1 MSIKISFKKNIPS
14 KYIKNYVL
22 FVNDNFKI
30 NGLSKIQLQ
39 KDSNFINQVI
49 RSSITK
55 KKNFLTIN
63 LNSSQKIIFIK
74 IKNSQLTL
82 ENEKKGADFFE
93 YMKTNSLTDITFL
106 ENNIKNTS
114 ITNKL
119 FLDEFLHGL
128 KLKSYKF
135 NKYKSKKADENYK
148 ISILIHVK
156 IHLKI
161 VYL

>member
-22 FVNDNFKI
+22 FVNENFKI

-49 RSSITK
+49 RSSVTK

-93 YMKTNSLTDITFL
+93 Y
-106 ENNIKNTS
+106 IKQ
-114 ITNKL
+114 
-119 FLDEFLHGL
+119 
-128 KLKSYKF
+128 
-135 NKYKSKKADENYK
+135 
-148 ISILIHVK
+148 IL
-156 IHLKI
+156 
-161 VYL
+161 

>member
-1 MSIKISFKKNIPS
+1 MSIKISFKKNILS

-22 FVNDNFKI
+22 FVNENFKI

-49 RSSITK
+49 RSSVTK

-82 ENEKKGADFFE
+82 ENEKKGADFF
-93 YMKTNSLTDITFL
+93 
-106 ENNIKNTS
+106 
-114 ITNKL
+114 
-119 FLDEFLHGL
+119 
-128 KLKSYKF
+128 
-135 NKYKSKKADENYK
+135 
-148 ISILIHVK
+148 
-156 IHLKI
+156 
-161 VYL
+161 

>member
-22 FVNDNFKI
+22 FVNEDFKI

-49 RSSITK
+49 RSSVIK
-55 KKNFLTIN
+55 KKFLTIN

-93 YMKTNSLTDITFL
+93 Y
-106 ENNIKNTS
+106 IKQ
-114 ITNKL
+114 
-119 FLDEFLHGL
+119 
-128 KLKSYKF
+128 
-135 NKYKSKKADENYK
+135 
-148 ISILIHVK
+148 IL
-156 IHLKI
+156 
-161 VYL
+161 

>member
-1 MSIKISFKKNIPS
+1 M
-14 KYIKNYVL
+14 
-22 FVNDNFKI
+22 FVNENFKI

-49 RSSITK
+49 RSSVTK

-93 YMKTNSLTDITFL
+93 Y
-106 ENNIKNTS
+106 IK
-114 ITNKL
+114 
-119 FLDEFLHGL
+119 
-128 KLKSYKF
+128 YKF
-135 NKYKSKKADENYK
+135 FNRYYFLRK
-148 ISILIHVK
+148 
-156 IHLKI
+156 
-161 VYL
+161 